1 MEKPGMK
8 TLTLHPGRE
17 RRILRGHRWVF
28 SNEIAD
34 PIHDFEP
41 GSWVEVLTAKGL
53 SLGAGYVN
61 PASLIA
67 VRLVCPPGKKPDE
80 KFFRQTLLEA
90 ANLRQS
96 LYPGAESYRVVF
108 GESDRLPGLVV
119 DRYGDVLVYQAGTVG
134 MAGMEELMR
143 QLLLDLF
150 RPAALVFRNDSP
162 SRALEGLAPEK
173 GVACGSLTGD
183 VPICID
189 GIRYLVDVL
198 GGQKTGMYL
207 DQRDNRNAAKHW
219 MKGKRVLDLFCYN
232 GAWSLSAVA
241 GGAAEAI
248 GVDQSRRCRSGP
260 PQRGAE
266 WIRRPLIF
274 YCRRCF
280 RLPQTDCAGVFRRN
294 RPGPAGIRQ
303 DQVGRHGSREGLHRY
318 KPPGASCPQT
328 RRNPD
333 HLFLL
338 LPHERRAFPGSP
350 DLRRTGERKKASLAP
365 GQRPVPRPSGPLG
378 HARDQI
384 FEMFR
389 SASGLTGERR
399 TEDGGQKTEDRRRRT
414 EDAKPETNLRSKKYF
429 LA

>member
-1 MEKPGMK
+1 MKQPGIR
-8 TLTLHPGRE
+8 TLTLHSGRE

-53 SLGAGYVN
+53 SLGVGYIN

-90 ANLRQS
+90 ASLRQF
-96 LYPGAESYRVVF
+96 LYPGAESCRLVF

-143 QLLLDLF
+143 ELLLDLF

-162 SRALEGLAPEK
+162 SRALEGLGMEK
-173 GVACGSLTGD
+173 GVACGSVTGD
-183 VPICID
+183 VPIRID
-189 GIRYLVDVL
+189 GVRYLVDVL

-232 GAWSLSAVA
+232 GAWGLSAVA
-241 GGAAEAI
+241 AGAAELI
-248 GVDQSRRCRSGP
+248 GVDQSADAVG
-260 PQRGAE
+260 QA
-266 WIRRPLIF
+266 
-274 YCRRCF
+274 
-280 RLPQTDCAGVFRRN
+280 RRN
-294 RPGPAGIRQ
+294 AEINGFSDRSTFIAADVFDYLKRIARASFDVIVLDPPAFA
-303 DQVGRHGSREGLHRY
+303 
-318 KPPGASCPQT
+318 KT
-328 RRNPD
+328 RSAVTEAAKGYTDIN
-333 HLFLL
+333 
-338 LPHERRAFPGSP
+338 RRALLALKPGGILITCSCSYHMSEE
-350 DLRRTGERKKASLAP
+350 LFREALISA
-365 GQRPVPRPSGPLG
+365 GQ
-378 HARDQI
+378 
-384 FEMFR
+384 
-389 SASGLTGERR
+389 ASGRKLRLLQVR
-399 TEDGGQKTEDRRRRT
+399 GQSLDHPVLL
-414 EDAKPETNLRSKKYF
+414 AMPETRYLKCF
-429 LA
+429 VVEAA